1 MENLLYFIKNRLF
14 LKADSYGRKNKSDK
28 AKMKGNDH
36 GKKDNSHP

>member
-1 MENLLYFIKNRLF
+1 MLTP
-14 LKADSYGRKNKSDK
+14 YGRKNKSDK